1 MLSDRVSELGRE
13 ILNQQDAVNAVPV
26 QVRLLVG
33 SLT

>member
-1 MLSDRVSELGRE
+1 MLSDTVWELGRE
-13 ILNQQDAVNAVPV
+13 ILNQHDTVKVVPV